1 MQTTHLTKKDFKL
14 LWSQLKA
21 SANKRGIPFELVP
34 TDIDEIGIPITCP
47 VLGIPL
53 FFHRDKVEDD
63 SISFDRI
70 DSTKG
75 YTVDNLIVIS
85 YRANKLKSN
94 GTLDEFKKLVEF
106 YSGIFKSLDS

>member
-1 MQTTHLTKKDFKL
+1 MNTTALTKKDFKL

-21 SANKRGIPFELVP
+21 SAAKRGIPFELTP

-47 VLGIPL
+47 ILGIPL
-53 FFHRDKVEDD
+53 YFHREKVQDN

-75 YTVDNLIVIS
+75 YSLDNVIVVS
-85 YRANKLKSN
+85 YRANRLKSDASLDELRRIADFYDAAKLKP
-94 GTLDEFKKLVEF
+94 
-106 YSGIFKSLDS
+106 